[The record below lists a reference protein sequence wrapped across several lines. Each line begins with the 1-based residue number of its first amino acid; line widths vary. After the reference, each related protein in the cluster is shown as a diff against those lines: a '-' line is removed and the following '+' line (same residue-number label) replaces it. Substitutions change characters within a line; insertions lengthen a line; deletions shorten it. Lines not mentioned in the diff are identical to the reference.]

1 MNNVQVTDWEILA
14 HPRVSHSTKVL
25 QNLVFTGIHNVLPCA
40 VNDCS
45 AKLVQR
51 CECRPILELPA
62 RAQHLLELR

>member
-1 MNNVQVTDWEILA
+1 MSNVQVTDWEILA

-51 CECRPILELPA
+51 CECRPI
-62 RAQHLLELR
+62 